1 MTLLTQAKAWGA
13 AAARRGVAWRSSL
26 RAEPL
31 VPTISAAWF
40 VAMFAALIWVWGFDP
55 KELASPDEA
64 LNRFAAHV
72 LSHHGRPFLSLGF
85 ADPEDLAHPRH
96 WVSVGDRALP
106 SYAPVAIYGYALLL
120 RLRWLGLLLIATL
133 PAGAAAA
140 FAAGTAKLLPAGRKW
155 LAAPA
160 PMLGFPAV
168 YWLLRPWMNL
178 SILLICLCWV
188 FFFWAAWCRSG
199 SLRHLDIAIL
209 GVGVAAAV
217 RPDYA
222 AYLLLTTLLL
232 TVAQSPQQWRRA
244 LGLVCAAGASAVAV
258 NLFLNWLVTGHPSQ
272 AAYQIVAARDEGPSQ
287 SGGVLGLLRQ
297 LLIPMGIPERGMALH
312 FLAKYWLEMGS
323 VAGLTLAQL
332 ALVPLLLKKPRLER
346 GLLALALGVM
356 LCFMLSHIDR
366 DLNGAA
372 EHLGLVHHSMPR
384 YWSPLYLLAA
394 LPPVL
399 FLGHCRQRAVRV
411 VGGVFVCG
419 LALSGAYEITMRER
433 YALDSL
439 HDFAER
445 SAASVRSL
453 QRRVPETAMVY
464 SAAHDKILWS
474 HWRVGT
480 LGEAEPTAASILRA
494 KQAGIDVFVFEPSLK
509 RPQRAKLD
517 RALGK
522 ARLTL
527 GRGGERGLY
536 RVTQAE

>member
-1 MTLLTQAKAWGA
+1 MLTA
-13 AAARRGVAWRSSL
+13 
-26 RAEPL
+26 L
-31 VPTISAAWF
+31 V
-40 VAMFAALIWVWGFDP
+40 WVWGLNP

-96 WVSVGDRALP
+96 WVSVADRALP
-106 SYAPVAIYGYALLL
+106 AYAPVAIYGYALLL
-120 RLRWLGLLLIATL
+120 RLRGLGLLLIAAL
-133 PAGAAAA
+133 PASAAAA

-199 SLRHLDIAIL
+199 SLRHFEIAIF
-209 GVGVAAAV
+209 GVAVAAAV

-232 TVAQSPQQWRRA
+232 ALAQSPQQWRRA

-258 NLFLNWLVTGHPSQ
+258 NLFLNWLVTGHPLQ
-272 AAYQIVAARDEGPSQ
+272 AAYQIVAARDEGPGQ
-287 SGGVLGLLRQ
+287 SGGVVGLLRQ

-312 FLAKYWLEMGS
+312 FLAKYWLEMGT

-332 ALVPLLLKKPRLER
+332 ALVPLLLRKSRLER
-346 GLLALALGVM
+346 GLLVLALGVM
-356 LCFMLSHIDR
+356 LCFMLSHMDR

-372 EHLGLVHHSMPR
+372 ERVGLVHHSMPR
-384 YWSPLYLLAA
+384 YWSPLYLLAG

-399 FLGHCRQRAVRV
+399 FLGYCRQRGVLIAGAVL
-411 VGGVFVCG
+411 VCG
-419 LALSGAYEITMRER
+419 LALSGAYEITAQEK
-433 YALDSL
+433 YALGRL
-439 HDFAER
+439 RDFADR
-445 SAASVRSL
+445 SASSVRSL
-453 QRRVPETAMVY
+453 ERRVPGTAMVY
-464 SAAHDKILWS
+464 SLAHDKILWS

-480 LGEAEPTAASILRA
+480 LGGPEPTAASMLRA
-494 KQAGIDVFVFEPSLK
+494 KQAGIDVFVFEPGL
-509 RPQRAKLD
+509 RGTQRARLQ
-517 RALGK
+517 RALAK
-522 ARLTL
+522 AGLTL
-527 GRGGERGLY
+527 ASGGERGLY
-536 RVTQAE
+536 HVTQNQ